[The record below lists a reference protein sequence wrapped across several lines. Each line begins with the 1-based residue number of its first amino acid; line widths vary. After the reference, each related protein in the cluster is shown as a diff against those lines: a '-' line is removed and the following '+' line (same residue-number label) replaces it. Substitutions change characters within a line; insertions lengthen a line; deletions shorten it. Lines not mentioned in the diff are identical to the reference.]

1 MSAPLKSLSASSL
14 KRPRVSLAAVPVSR
28 AIPRR
33 ARAPPRAP
41 GIRARRVDPGSAR
54 AMSPAD
60 LEREGSPPPPSLG
73 AAGSSACE
81 ILGVRH
87 AFAVDPERLREA
99 GVVWRRAVTALADA
113 LAPALRARAT
123 LDDEDPAAAPVHVL
137 ELGAGTGA
145 LGVGLACAVPGVRAL
160 VTDLED
166 VVPLARR
173 NARDAVASGRV
184 PRGSAVA
191 CAALPWREDAPRIP
205 RPSAVAWDEP
215 SSVARGAT
223 AEEEEAAPLEATSGA
238 RRRPAKYDDT
248 AVSVKETDTAV
259 SSTRASADAWSLV
272 LGCEILYW
280 GGWSLFDE
288 DTRAPLLAT
297 MIAACANEEEGEEG
311 EEAREEK
318 RPRGTRTRATL
329 ALAFTV
335 RDKAREAGFVLG
347 ALGEAFWLRTLGG
360 GGDDPREPGDVVRL
374 DAAAR
379 RAVEA
384 ASEGDLVLLEGR
396 LKERIRRA

>member
-1 MSAPLKSLSASSL
+1 M
-14 KRPRVSLAAVPVSR
+14 
-28 AIPRR
+28 
-33 ARAPPRAP
+33 
-41 GIRARRVDPGSAR
+41 DPGSAR

-60 LEREGSPPPPSLG
+60 LEREGSPPPSLG
-73 AAGSSACE
+73 AAGSSDCE
-81 ILGVRH
+81 VLGVRH

-123 LDDEDPAAAPVHVL
+123 LDDEDPAAGPVHVL

-223 AEEEEAAPLEATSGA
+223 SEGEAAPLEATSGA
-238 RRRPAKYDDT
+238 RRRPAIKDDDT

-297 MIAACANEEEGEEG
+297 MIAACANEE
-311 EEAREEK
+311 
-318 RPRGTRTRATL
+318 
-329 ALAFTV
+329 
-335 RDKAREAGFVLG
+335 
-347 ALGEAFWLRTLGG
+347 GG
-360 GGDDPREPGDVVRL
+360 GGGAGGEASPGDANAR
-374 DAAAR
+374 DARAGVHGAR
-379 RAVEA
+379 
-384 ASEGDLVLLEGR
+384 
-396 LKERIRRA
+396 

>member
-1 MSAPLKSLSASSL
+1 
-14 KRPRVSLAAVPVSR
+14 
-28 AIPRR
+28 
-33 ARAPPRAP
+33 
-41 GIRARRVDPGSAR
+41 
-54 AMSPAD
+54 MSPAD
-60 LEREGSPPPPSLG
+60 LEREGSPPPSLG

-205 RPSAVAWDEP
+205 RPSAVEWWDEP

-223 AEEEEAAPLEATSGA
+223 AEEEEAATLEATSGA
-238 RRRPAKYDDT
+238 RRRPAKDDDT

-318 RPRGTRTRATL
+318 RPGGMRTRATL

-396 LKERIRRA
+396 LKERAD